1 MVLNSDMI
9 FPLKQYGSQLAVVT
23 EDGQE
28 LSYLLLGNLID
39 TVNEVISEEKG
50 LTFCLC
56 HNSLGSLVGY
66 LAMLQSKI
74 PAVMLDGDKNS
85 AVVRSLIDVYKP
97 TFLWLPKD
105 RRSLVGMR
113 YFVMRV
119 IRS

>member
-85 AVVRSLIDVYKP
+85 AVVRSLMMYINQRFCGYLKIEI
-97 TFLWLPKD
+97 
-105 RRSLVGMR
+105 RSLVGMR
-113 YFVMRV
+113 YFV
-119 IRS
+119 